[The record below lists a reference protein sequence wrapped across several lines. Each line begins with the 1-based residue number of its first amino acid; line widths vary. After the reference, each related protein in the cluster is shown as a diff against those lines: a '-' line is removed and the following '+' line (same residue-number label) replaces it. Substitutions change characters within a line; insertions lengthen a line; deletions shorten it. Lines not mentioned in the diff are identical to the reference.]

1 MARARMVFP
10 RCVAAGLGQ
19 CLALPG
25 LAAVLWLVNLSL
37 ASLAALPAWTAWR
50 EGFAF
55 SPEADSLLTAFH
67 PGVFVELGQR
77 GGGLIVPLLGLGA
90 LALVLNALTTGG
102 VIESLL
108 AADDRPLLHRF
119 GRGAGRFFWR
129 FVRVGLVTGLVGALG
144 VGIAVAV
151 FALLTRPLQD
161 SPWEPRAPVLSLVH
175 MALGLGVAMVA
186 LMALDFAR
194 VRIVR
199 EDSRRPVRELRKA
212 LWLVLRNPVKV
223 ALLWASLALIYV
235 VLLVA
240 HFAVGWG
247 SLARTTALILAM
259 VVAQQALML
268 VRAGLRVALFA
279 GCAEMDAILRPAP
292 ALAEPAAATADGPE
306 PSPQLPPPAPPAAPE
321 DGATG
326 DAAPGGADTPSSRS
340 ESTPG
345 NRPERTGATRA
356 RMGHAAARGA

>member
-1 MARARMVFP
+1 MTRARMVSP
-10 RCVAAGLGQ
+10 QCVAAGLRQ

-37 ASLAALPAWTAWR
+37 AGIATLPAWTAWR

-55 SPEADSLLTAFH
+55 SPEADSLLAAFR
-67 PGVFVELGQR
+67 PVVFVELGQR
-77 GGGLIVPLLGLGA
+77 GGGLGSTLTVLLLGLGA
-90 LALVLNALTTGG
+90 LALILNALTSGG
-102 VIESLL
+102 VLEALL
-108 AADDRPLLHRF
+108 AEDDRPLLHRF

-129 FVRVGLVTGLVGALG
+129 FVRVGLVAGLVGALG
-144 VGIAVAV
+144 VGVALAV
-151 FALLTRPLQD
+151 FAALTRPLQD
-161 SPWEPRAPVLSLVH
+161 SAWEPRAPVLSLVRI
-175 MALGLGVAMVA
+175 AVGLGVAMVA

-199 EDSRRPVRELRKA
+199 EDSRRPLRELRKA

-223 ALLWASLALIYV
+223 ALLWASIALIYV

-240 HFAVGWG
+240 HFSVGWG

-279 GCAEMDAILRPAP
+279 GCAEMEAILRPAP
-292 ALAEPAAATADGPE
+292 VLAEPSAATAASPA
-306 PSPQLPPPAPPAAPE
+306 PSAPVSATPPPAPPN
-321 DGATG
+321 DGAAG
-326 DAAPGGADTPSSRS
+326 EPAHGGADGPSS
-340 ESTPG
+340 
-345 NRPERTGATRA
+345 
-356 RMGHAAARGA
+356 